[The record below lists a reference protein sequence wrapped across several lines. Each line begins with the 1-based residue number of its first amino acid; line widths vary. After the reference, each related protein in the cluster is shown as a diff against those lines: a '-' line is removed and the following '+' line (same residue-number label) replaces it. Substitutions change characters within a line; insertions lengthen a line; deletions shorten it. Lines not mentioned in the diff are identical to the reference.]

1 MSTKKAMRTLYGKV
15 LEKAT
20 PLQLL
25 KARACIQKYEGAY
38 GYDSAQ
44 GLVAEALGAFDA
56 GDYDNQE
63 MQRWIGHL
71 ELIHAMR

>member
-1 MSTKKAMRTLYGKV
+1 MAKTAMQTLYGKV

-25 KARACIQKYEGAY
+25 KARACIKNYKGAY

-44 GLVAEALGAFDA
+44 GLVAEALEAFDA

-63 MQRWIGHL
+63 MQRWITDL